1 MKRTLIATLFA
12 LVAAPALAVTPSFN
26 DQPEL
31 HAAKPAGVMGKAATE
46 AGKAAVRPQ
55 LWVPNY

>member
-12 LVAAPALAVTPSFN
+12 LAAAPALAVTPSFN

-31 HAAKPAGVMGKAATE
+31 TAARPAGVMGQAAVE
-46 AGKAAVRPQ
+46 AGRGAAPQ

>member
-12 LVAAPALAVTPSFN
+12 VAAAPALAVTPSFN
-26 DQPEL
+26 DQPDL
-31 HAAKPAGVMGKAATE
+31 AAAQPAGVMGKAAAQ
-46 AGKAAVRPQ
+46 AGMGAAPQ